1 MIHETVAEFHQIA
14 LVRRVKP
21 LRGFVFF
28 YAVSKILFR
37 NRKSKQ
43 GIIDADIMG
52 AISIGSKSKFTMKEV
67 FLMNVKNEIK
77 SIIVRSGMTM
87 QQVVDLLSEEYG
99 WSDSISNFS
108 NKLSRGSLRYRE
120 AIQIA
125 DVMGYDL
132 IWQKRRD
139 S

>member
-67 FLMNVKNEIK
+67 FIMNVKNEIK

-87 QQVVDLLSEEYG
+87 QQVVELLSDEYG

-120 AIQIA
+120 AIQLA

-139 S
+139 G

>member
-67 FLMNVKNEIK
+67 FIMNVKNEIK

-139 S
+139 Q